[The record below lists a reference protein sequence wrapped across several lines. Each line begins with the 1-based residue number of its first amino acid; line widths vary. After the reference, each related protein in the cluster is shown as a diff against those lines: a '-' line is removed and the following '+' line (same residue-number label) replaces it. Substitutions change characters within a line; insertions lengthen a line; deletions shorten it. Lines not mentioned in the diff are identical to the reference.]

1 MTYRGHIKD
10 GVAVLDEDVT
20 LPEGCPVLIEP
31 QEEKARTL
39 ADVFRDIIGK
49 AEGLPSDGSIQHDH
63 YIYGTP
69 KIAEPAQIPTLAERL
84 GDLIGS
90 CPNLPEDM
98 AENHDHYLH
107 GQKKK

>member
-31 QEEKARTL
+31 EETSDSQGDLLRSVAGRAK
-39 ADVFRDIIGK
+39 
-49 AEGLPSDGSIQHDH
+49 GLPDDASTQHDH
-63 YIYGTP
+63 YVDGAPGTP
-69 KIAEPAQIPTLAERL
+69 ETAQIPTLAEMF